1 MISRRPCQCLLAA
14 LALTATLTTGCR
26 RSEEPVAP
34 DAAAEENADAN
45 PTPEPK
51 SESKPEPLPAG
62 RHPLTASPPA
72 TAADLDRLLNVGFT
86 PDEVLAEVERRGV
99 LRRPDAAERAHIL
112 TLPRG
117 ERLLDAMEAPGNL
130 LSAAA
135 LNLYARFPA
144 GVLNPAQYQ
153 ASQNFPANNYAHTTR
168 NQQMAEYQQRSNAL
182 AQRIAQLKKR
192 RTAMQQR
199 GEMTATITMEI
210 DRLEREAAALVP
222 PV

>member
-1 MISRRPCQCLLAA
+1 MIRCPCRCLLAA

-26 RSEEPVAP
+26 RSEEPATSEAAQET
-34 DAAAEENADAN
+34 AAAA

-62 RHPLTASPPA
+62 RHALTASPPA

-130 LSAAA
+130 LSTAA

-153 ASQNFPANNYAHTTR
+153 ASQNFPANNYTTR
-168 NQQMAEYQQRSNAL
+168 NQQTAEYQQRSKAL

-222 PV
+222 PA